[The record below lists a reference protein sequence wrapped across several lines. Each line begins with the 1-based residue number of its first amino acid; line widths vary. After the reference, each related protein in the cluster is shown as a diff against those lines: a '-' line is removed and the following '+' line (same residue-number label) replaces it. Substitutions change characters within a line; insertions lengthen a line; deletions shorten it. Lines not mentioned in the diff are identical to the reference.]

1 MTYKEFK
8 LRMEV
13 LHETQDKINTHKKAN
28 DTRNKDSMSRSL
40 ALVSTGLDRAINVV
54 QSQKEGLCS
63 RVPREFVSAYAKERV
78 KS

>member
-13 LHETQDKINTHKKAN
+13 MHDVQGKIKDRSRTGDLTSKKGP
-28 DTRNKDSMSRSL
+28 
-40 ALVSTGLDRAINVV
+40 GLDIAISIV
-54 QSQKEGLCS
+54 QNQKESLCS